1 MAGSPTSNPRV
12 NIQLLP
18 AALVDAF
25 EDRRCIIFGQTGPG
39 GAAVSEAL
47 NIDMHLATDAVLQT
61 LFGTADLY
69 QKILAWRSGA
79 QVSDGGILPTLDV
92 IAIDES
98 GTGVAADSTVQF
110 TGTATADGTYIV
122 SFVDEKKF
130 PVTVAVSSGDA
141 NTVIAAALD
150 AALTALTDPPFT
162 NAVVTDTV
170 TVTAKDKGTIGND
183 FGVRVTGVVAGVTV
197 AVTAFTSGAN
207 DPVLTSILDAIDG
220 RRYTGVGWPES
231 WVRTVIVT
239 EMDSRF
245 NVANDILDGMIF
257 QGSTDTFANN
267 TSLVAP
273 LNSQSLVIM
282 GNNINAATLD
292 KGPAILIPADWVASF
307 FMAIRAKRL
316 TTGALIADL
325 IVAQNAPN
333 DAIGGPGLASMPYFN
348 TPLTDTPV
356 TSSLNL
362 YNSTEQ
368 IELEN
373 DGFTSFGVN
382 TVGNAMLMGPVVTT
396 FITDSAGNPNDSFH
410 FLNFVDTGSVCREI
424 FFRTLKAVFSQHRLT
439 EGNIV
444 EGRAMT
450 NELGIKGELL
460 NIYRV
465 LADQALTQAGPDAE
479 AFFNANTT
487 VTVSLATR
495 TVTINGPL
503 PIVTQ
508 LGTINYNLSLAFTV
522 GQTGTQ
528 ITL

>member
-1 MAGSPTSNPRV
+1 MVGSPTSNPRV

-18 AALVDAF
+18 APLVDAF

-39 GAAVSEAL
+39 GTAVSEAL
-47 NIDMHLATDAVLQT
+47 NLDLHVATDAQIQA
-61 LFGTADLY
+61 LFGTGDLY
-69 QKILAWRSGA
+69 WRIVAWRNGA

-92 IAIDES
+92 VAIDPAA
-98 GTGVAADSTVQF
+98 GTAAEATVQF
-110 TGTATADGTYIV
+110 TGAASADGTYVV
-122 SFVDEKKF
+122 SIVDEREF
-130 PVTVAVSSGDA
+130 SVTVAVTNGDA
-141 NTVIAAALD
+141 NTVVSAALN
-150 AALTALTDPPFT
+150 TAIGLLTDPPFSA
-162 NAVVTDTV
+162 AVVTDTV
-170 TVTAKDKGTIGND
+170 TITTDDVGTLGND
-183 FGVRVTGVVAGVTV
+183 YGIKITGEVAGLTV
-197 AVTAFTSGAN
+197 ALTAFTGGAT

-220 RRYTGVGWPES
+220 RRYTGAQWPES
-231 WVRTVIVT
+231 WVLTVIAD
-239 EMDSRF
+239 EFDSRF
-245 NVANDILDGMIF
+245 NVANDILDGMVF

-267 TSLVAP
+267 KALVAP
-273 LNSQSLVIM
+273 LNSQSVVIM
-282 GNNINAATLD
+282 GNNIQADAFD
-292 KGPAILIPADWVASF
+292 KGPSILQPADWVASF

-325 IVAQNAPN
+325 IIAQNAPQ
-333 DAIGGPGLASMPYFN
+333 DAIGGPALASMPYFN
-348 TPLTDTPV
+348 TPLSDTPV
-356 TSSLNL
+356 TPAVKL

-368 IELEN
+368 IELED
-373 DGFTSFGVN
+373 DGFTTFGVN
-382 TVGNAMLMGPVVTT
+382 TVGNSMLMAPVVTT
-396 FITDSAGNPNDSFH
+396 WTTDAAGNPNDSFH
-410 FLNFVDTGSVCREI
+410 YLNYVDTGSVCREI

-465 LADQALTQAGPDAE
+465 LAGQALTQAGADAE
-479 AFFNANTT
+479 AFFSANTT
-487 VTVSLATR
+487 VEISLATR

>member
-1 MAGSPTSNPRV
+1 MSGSPTSNPRV

-47 NIDMHLATDAVLQT
+47 NLNLHIATDAQLQA
-61 LFGTADLY
+61 LFGTSDLY
-69 QKILAWRSGA
+69 WKILAWRNGA
-79 QVSDGGILPTLDV
+79 QVSDGGILPALDV
-92 IAIDES
+92 VSIDAGGGATAAES
-98 GTGVAADSTVQF
+98 TITF
-110 TGTATADGTYIV
+110 TDPATADGSYTV
-122 SFVDEKKF
+122 SIVDEKEF
-130 PVTVAVSSGDA
+130 TVTIPVTNGDDD
-141 NTVIAAALD
+141 TDVAAALN
-150 AALTALTDPPFT
+150 TAIGLLTDAPFSSSV
-162 NAVVTDTV
+162 ALGVVTILADDV
-170 TVTAKDKGTIGND
+170 GTLGND
-183 FGVRVTGVVAGVTV
+183 YGVKVTGVVAGQTV
-197 AVTAFTSGAN
+197 ALTAFAGGAT

-220 RRYTGVGWPES
+220 RRYTGAQWPES
-231 WVRTVIVT
+231 WVITVIAD
-239 EMDSRF
+239 EFAARF
-245 NVANDILDGMIF
+245 NVANDILDGVVF
-257 QGSTDTFANN
+257 QGSSDTFANN
-267 TSLVAP
+267 TSAVAS
-273 LNSQSLVIM
+273 LNNQSLVMM
-282 GNNINAATLD
+282 GNNINAAALD
-292 KGPAILIPADWVASF
+292 KGPSILQPADWVASF
-307 FMAIRAKRL
+307 FMAVRDKRL
-316 TTGALIADL
+316 STGALIADL
-325 IVAQNAPN
+325 IVAQNAPQ
-333 DAIGGPGLASMPYFN
+333 DALGGPALASLPYFN
-348 TPLTDTPV
+348 TPLSDTPV
-356 TSSLNL
+356 TPSVNL

-396 FITDSAGNPNDSFH
+396 WTNDAAGNPNDSFH
-410 FLNFVDTGSVCREI
+410 YLNYVDTGSVCREI

-465 LADQALTQAGPDAE
+465 LANNALTQAGSDAE
-479 AFFNANTT
+479 AFFSANTT
-487 VTVSLATR
+487 VEVSLATR